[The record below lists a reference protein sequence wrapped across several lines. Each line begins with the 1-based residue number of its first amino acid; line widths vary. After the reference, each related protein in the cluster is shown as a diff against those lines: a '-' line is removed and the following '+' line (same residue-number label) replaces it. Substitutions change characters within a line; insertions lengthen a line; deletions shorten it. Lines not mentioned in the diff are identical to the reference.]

1 VYDYRH
7 SSTPENEILANWESA
22 EKIGSEKTPHLT

>member
-1 VYDYRH
+1 MI
-7 SSTPENEILANWESA
+7 TAIPQLLKNEILANWESA